1 MGLFDWFGKS
11 ENRESGF
18 TASVLQHLAASAEG
32 TNADVGA
39 LAVLETASG
48 LYGRAFSLA
57 DVTPA
62 SRRTLG
68 LTPGVLEMLARA
80 LIRSGELVL
89 VPEIGPRGVDLLPAS
104 SWDVTGGANPRSWN
118 YRVTLAGPSTLTTR
132 NLPASGVLHFQ
143 YARSPIQPWRGLSP
157 LARAKATGRIAASLE
172 LRLGR
177 RWSRAVRE
185 TFCRFPGDPG
195 DSRFDPLKADLGN
208 LRGNTAMVPSLT
220 GGMEQGPGSGANR
233 QDWKPV
239 RFGADP
245 PEALNDIR
253 TATGRAI
260 LAACGVPPSL
270 ADPGNAAGQALR
282 EALRQFLHL
291 SILPLAAGVAFELAA
306 QNWKFPDWC

>member
-1 MGLFDWFGKS
+1 M
-11 ENRESGF
+11 
-18 TASVLQHLAASAEG
+18 
-32 TNADVGA
+32 
-39 LAVLETASG
+39 
-48 LYGRAFSLA
+48 
-57 DVTPA
+57 
-62 SRRTLG
+62 
-68 LTPGVLEMLARA
+68 
-80 LIRSGELVL
+80 
-89 VPEIGPRGVDLLPAS
+89 DLLPAS
-104 SWDVTGGANPRSWN
+104 SWDVTGGANPQSWI

-157 LARAKATGRIAASLE
+157 LARAKATGRIAANLE
-172 LRLGR
+172 LRMGEEVGGR
-177 RWSRAVRE
+177 SGSLLPV
-185 TFCRFPGDPG
+185 PGDPG
-195 DSRFDPLKADLGN
+195 DSRFDGLKADLGN

-260 LAACGVPPSL
+260 LAACGVPVSL

-291 SILPLAAGVAFELAA
+291 SILPLAAGVAFELSAKLEIPGLALSFRRLQAA
-306 QNWKFPDWC
+306 DIMSKSRAYGSLVKAEMDKARAEKFAGLED